1 MSGSLLILAEGGVLD
16 VNIWTI
22 VWAWVIF
29 GVTLWALSKIAWPML
44 AAKMEE
50 REIRIR
56 EGLEKAEEAEKR
68 AEELLARQESV
79 LDEAREEA
87 KKILAG
93 SRSSAEHMKGEA
105 VEAAQREIADERERA
120 KKEIVLERAKA
131 VDEIKRAAV
140 DLTLEAAGRVL
151 ERELNDED
159 HRRLAAEVIEKVDIL
174 R

>member
-1 MSGSLLILAEGGVLD
+1 MSILAEGGVLD

-22 VWAWVIF
+22 VWTWVIF

-56 EGLEKAEEAEKR
+56 EGLEKAEEAEKK
-68 AEELLARQESV
+68 AQELLERQESV

-87 KKILAG
+87 IGRKRSGIERVGYLGSYRAHRHNHHGHESRPQGTSSHSIL
-93 SRSSAEHMKGEA
+93 SC
-105 VEAAQREIADERERA
+105 
-120 KKEIVLERAKA
+120 
-131 VDEIKRAAV
+131 
-140 DLTLEAAGRVL
+140 
-151 ERELNDED
+151 N
-159 HRRLAAEVIEKVDIL
+159 L